1 MSLQSSV
8 MSSELLAGSII
19 LSQQVGLDS
28 SKWILGISDDIMN
41 DAYAKAVSDLA
52 KITDPPNP
60 FFDMPILSAATG
72 RIGKSKKQFLFL
84 AEQLG
89 DNVSLKFFAPIQK
102 EYRGFP
108 PTPVLRIWSHEFGP
122 IASPLYDAGEAEHI
136 VRQLATCLQTAA
148 GMEADILLFEGLQLG
163 TPFSNA
169 LLANA
174 NLRENTALFHR
185 HQRAALLPNGKKSFW
200 KDCLSSKRRQRL
212 RRAQERL
219 EEAGDLQFDHHRA
232 YTDVLIRF
240 EEFLLL
246 ETKSWKGRRG
256 TSMQRIKQTAAFA
269 RQSVSDMTLNGQCKV
284 NTLRLNGKAIAS
296 MIIFEQ
302 NGWYFPWKIAYDEAY
317 SRYSPGNI
325 LAAHVNNALL
335 SSDGFK
341 GINSLATSNNT
352 NANHFWPDRL
362 EQANILIG
370 VGSNK
375 SRKVR
380 SAASRIEREFQARD
394 FIRSKIKS

>member
-8 MSSELLAGSII
+8 MSPELLAGSVI

-41 DAYAKAVSDLA
+41 DAYANAVSDLA
-52 KITDPPNP
+52 KITEPSNP
-60 FFDMPILSAATG
+60 FFDMPILSAAVG
-72 RIGKSKKQFLFL
+72 RIGKPRKQFLFL

-89 DNVSLKFFAPIQK
+89 DNITFKFFSPIQK

-122 IASPLYDAGEAEHI
+122 VANPLYDARDAEHI
-136 VRQLATCLQTAA
+136 VRQLAACLQTAV
-148 GMEADILLFEGLQLG
+148 GMEADLILFEGLQLG

-174 NLRENTALFHR
+174 DMRENTSLFHR
-185 HQRAALLPNGKKSFW
+185 HHRAALLPSANKSFW
-200 KDCLSSKRRQRL
+200 NDCLSGRRRQRL

-219 EEAGDLQFDHHRA
+219 SEVGTLQFERHQA

-246 ETKSWKGRRG
+246 ESKSWKGRRG

-269 RQSVSDMTLNGQCKV
+269 RQSVSDMTLNGQCEV

-296 MIIFEQ
+296 MIIFAHG
-302 NGWYFPWKIAYDEAY
+302 GWYFPWKIAYDEAY

-325 LAAHVNNALL
+325 LAAHVNEALL
-335 SSDGFK
+335 SGDEFK

-370 VGSNK
+370 VGSDK

-380 SAASRIEREFQARD
+380 NAASRIEREFQARD